1 MKFSNS
7 IELEIRGERALFRD
21 PLRPQ
26 TLPVPSCEA
35 LKGILGSIYWNPDF
49 IWVPDSLRVME
60 PIGYTREGART
71 SDGSRFTNADV
82 HCLKDVRYQLRAH
95 FVWNEQRPGS
105 VKLTERDE
113 IRHFRIALRSLA
125 RGGRRWVCLGR
136 ADCPA
141 AVRSVHFGE
150 GAGAY
155 DNGKAVSLGILYHS
169 FDYTA
174 GEPRYFNCIMESGVI
189 RYSAQELFTL
199 PELANKR
206 RYHAAAKTS
215 YPARPQNRFRSADNR
230 GFSEPKRRPDE
241 ERSPQN
247 GQQRARRH
255 IGGVHSQ
262 EAPERACRA
271 GSADSDLPAGAPRRR
286 PRTAAL
292 RAPGELRYS
301 GGGMPA
307 LVRRPRV
314 RAGVFLQGNARAG
327 S

>member
-71 SDGSRFTNADV
+71 SDGSRFTNAGV

-125 RGGRRWVCLGR
+125 RAAADGSASAARTARRRCAQCISAR
-136 ADCPA
+136 AREPTTA
-141 AVRSVHFGE
+141 A
-150 GAGAY
+150 
-155 DNGKAVSLGILYHS
+155 KAVSLGILYHS

-206 RYHAAAKTS
+206 
-215 YPARPQNRFRSADNR
+215 
-230 GFSEPKRRPDE
+230 
-241 ERSPQN
+241 
-247 GQQRARRH
+247 
-255 IGGVHSQ
+255 
-262 EAPERACRA
+262 
-271 GSADSDLPAGAPRRR
+271 
-286 PRTAAL
+286 
-292 RAPGELRYS
+292 
-301 GGGMPA
+301 
-307 LVRRPRV
+307 
-314 RAGVFLQGNARAG
+314 
-327 S
+327 

>member
-1 MKFSNS
+1 MIRGGDVVKFSNS

-150 GAGAY
+150 DAGAY
-155 DNGKAVSLGILYHS
+155 DSGKAVSLGILYHS

-189 RYSAQELFTL
+189 RYSAQELFPL

-206 RYHAAAKTS
+206 
-215 YPARPQNRFRSADNR
+215 
-230 GFSEPKRRPDE
+230 
-241 ERSPQN
+241 
-247 GQQRARRH
+247 
-255 IGGVHSQ
+255 
-262 EAPERACRA
+262 
-271 GSADSDLPAGAPRRR
+271 
-286 PRTAAL
+286 
-292 RAPGELRYS
+292 
-301 GGGMPA
+301 
-307 LVRRPRV
+307 
-314 RAGVFLQGNARAG
+314 
-327 S
+327 